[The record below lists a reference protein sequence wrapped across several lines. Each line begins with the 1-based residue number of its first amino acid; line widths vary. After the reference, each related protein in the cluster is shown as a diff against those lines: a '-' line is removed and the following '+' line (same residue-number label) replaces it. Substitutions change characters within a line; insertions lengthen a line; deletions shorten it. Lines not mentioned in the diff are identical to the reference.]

1 MLAFTGTF
9 FSFAGA
15 IGLPIVAM
23 VSFGG
28 DQVKMLETLVGLPTS
43 VNKAPATMAK
53 LDTMFADTSRR
64 TGTKPEFVSIRH
76 WGTADA
82 KVQVTTEPVESE
94 IKYNNLG
101 FHGISGQY
109 EGVKPDLGT
118 KPSLGND
125 IFGWMGPL
133 HFGNFGSLLSKFVWV
148 LLGFVTC
155 DVTLTGLRLWVER
168 RADDALWRRLSC
180 AIPSVGYG
188 VPIGMAASAVGFLLS
203 FPNGDAAEWTAGG
216 FLVGCSVA
224 LLLGVVTGDRD
235 RLGRFMLIL
244 LGAMLVSLPFLRIAM
259 GGADWSD
266 LWAIV
271 RFVPIMLDIMLFA
284 GGLFGIAA
292 GLRLKVRGLQTSPL
306 SVRQT
311 TAVPAE

>member
-1 MLAFTGTF
+1 
-9 FSFAGA
+9 
-15 IGLPIVAM
+15 
-23 VSFGG
+23 
-28 DQVKMLETLVGLPTS
+28 
-43 VNKAPATMAK
+43 
-53 LDTMFADTSRR
+53 
-64 TGTKPEFVSIRH
+64 
-76 WGTADA
+76 
-82 KVQVTTEPVESE
+82 
-94 IKYNNLG
+94 
-101 FHGISGQY
+101 
-109 EGVKPDLGT
+109 
-118 KPSLGND
+118 
-125 IFGWMGPL
+125 
-133 HFGNFGSLLSKFVWV
+133 
-148 LLGFVTC
+148 
-155 DVTLTGLRLWVER
+155 
-168 RADDALWRRLSC
+168 
-180 AIPSVGYG
+180 
-188 VPIGMAASAVGFLLS
+188 MAASAVEFLLS
-203 FPNGDAAEWTAGG
+203 FPKGDAAEWTAGG